1 MVVKTIALSPP
12 FVSRPFICPPIGG
25 KGRDWEN
32 LCCALEEEL
41 RPHDKQEL
49 SQDADVACTLWVS
62 DKSIAYFKKQNATS
76 ENSGDVESYKAM
88 IVPHL
93 IKCT

>member
-1 MVVKTIALSPP
+1 M
-12 FVSRPFICPPIGG
+12 GG
-25 KGRDWEN
+25 GGRDWEN

-49 SQDADVACTLWVS
+49 SQDAEVACTLCVL
-62 DKSIAYFKKQNATS
+62 DKSIAYFKKQKATY
-76 ENSGDVESYKAM
+76 ENSGDAESYKDM
-88 IVPHL
+88 IVPQL